1 MDAFIQAVTENPVGL
16 VVSFIIAIVLLIAF
30 IGVTIKL
37 IVAIVKK
44 IKEGKW
50 SEIPDLIKDYM
61 SQAEALIGASG
72 QTKKE
77 VVMAKIRTYCAENNL
92 QFDEDKVSTIIE
104 EDIDLT
110 KTVNA
115 RDKDIEATS
124 EEGDDNELNQINQE
138 TIQEIE

>member
-1 MDAFIQAVTENPVGL
+1 MDAFIKAFTQNPVDF
-16 VVSFIIAIVLLIAF
+16 VVSFIVAILLLIAF

-37 IVAIVKK
+37 VVEIVKK
-44 IKEGKW
+44 IKKGKW
-50 SEIPDLIKDYM
+50 SEIPNLIKDYLP
-61 SQAEALIGASG
+61 QAETLLGASG

-77 VVMAKIRTYCAENNL
+77 VVMAKVRTYCAENNI
-92 QFDEDKVSTIIE
+92 QFDEDKVSEIIE
-104 EDIDLT
+104 EYINLT

-124 EEGDDNELNQINQE
+124 EEGDGNELNQINQE